1 MPESAVAAP
10 VEVATS
16 VEAVAP
22 PTTLPTSV
30 TSEKAV
36 AKVKIDLKTSRL
48 TSKQPIDV
56 HNNLNNKKSHSV
68 GFTGI
73 DNNNTIIN
81 NSVQLQQQHDQQNS
95 NQDLGNTQEVV
106 SVSKDLNQVM
116 IMFGTYSI
124 EVSIKS
130 LCS

>member
-56 HNNLNNKKSHSV
+56 HNNLNNKKAHSV

-116 IMFGTYSI
+116 IMFGRYSI

-130 LCS
+130 LGS